1 MTMSSLRL
9 AALAVTVALGLTAC
23 DFFDPDTVR
32 NADSP
37 STDAVLQNAT
47 RAELQNLVS
56 GLEVQHRNYTDGT
69 AGVTQ
74 LYGSFGREVYAAY
87 ASDPRFITNWLGKD
101 GVTPDPEFFADG
113 AAYDSPYEAI
123 KQANTLIEAVN
134 NTEAVT
140 ETERA
145 GYVGLAQT
153 LQAFQ
158 YLIPLQGQ
166 YRNPDGAIRIDV
178 SDPLAPGP
186 FLPYDDALT
195 RIRTLLNEA
204 NTTLGQT
211 GGDFAFSLTSGWNAF
226 GTPAGMQQVNR
237 AIAARAALYAED
249 WQDALDALEGSFLSL
264 TAGAESMDT
273 GAYHTFGAPPD
284 LFNPL
289 FYPRNASTSQILMVH
304 PSMIDDALPNDD
316 RVPLKF
322 FERDTPISNG
332 DLPGVELF
340 YQDNRYDTN
349 TAPVPFLRNEELI
362 LIYAEAN
369 AQLGQFGPAVDAI
382 DLIRTTWGLD
392 PYAGPETTDA
402 LIDEILF
409 QRRYSLWA
417 EGGHRWIDARR
428 YDRLDEIPTSVDDG
442 QVFERLVRPLS
453 ETS

>member
-1 MTMSSLRL
+1 MLRSSRFLLLLSTVL
-9 AALAVTVALGLTAC
+9 ALTAC
-23 DFFDPDTVR
+23 DFFDPAAVT

-47 RAELQNLVS
+47 KGELQNLVS
-56 GLEVQHRNYTDGT
+56 GLEFQHRNYTDGT

-101 GVTPDPEFFADG
+101 GVTPDPEFFAD
-113 AAYDSPYEAI
+113 AASYDTPYEAI
-123 KQANTLIEAVN
+123 KQANTLIASVN
-134 NTEAVT
+134 NTDAVT
-140 ETERA
+140 DTERA

-178 SDPLAPGP
+178 ADPLNPGP
-186 FLPYDDALT
+186 FLPYDEALT
-195 RIRTLLNEA
+195 RIRQLLDDAYDALEQA
-204 NTTLGQT
+204 GPAF
-211 GGDFAFSLTSGWNAF
+211 DFALTSGWGDFA
-226 GTPAGMQQVNR
+226 TPSGVQQVNR
-237 AIAARAALYAED
+237 ALAARAALYAED
-249 WQDALDALEGSFLSL
+249 WPGALDALDDSFLSL
-264 TAGAESMDT
+264 TAGAESMNT

-289 FYPRNASTSQILMVH
+289 FYPRNANTSQILMVH
-304 PSMIDDALPNDD
+304 PSMIDDALPGDE

-322 FERDTPISNG
+322 FERDVPITNG

-340 YQDNRYDTN
+340 YQDNRYETDTS
-349 TAPVPFLRNEELI
+349 PIPFVRNEELI

-369 AQLGQFGPAVDAI
+369 AQLQQFTPAVDAI

-428 YDRLDEIPTSVDDG
+428 YDRLDEIPTALDEG

-453 ETS
+453 EIS